1 MDVIP
6 FKADLIDGKVPEE
19 QLPPKAD
26 LEEGKVPVSQLPQT
40 KPGMIISDIE
50 DYTWGKPITTEGGW
64 YIKDSNGKVRPQ
76 GLPNPPVE
84 ETYLYAAYTMGVQE
98 TNSATLLINVKTH
111 DTYIVRMNN
120 NIGVN
125 QEWWAKRII
134 FDGEISIP
142 DLSAYLQKLEAEE
155 IYATLEQVGQIDLV
169 LDILNG
175 DIEGDL
181 DLILSEISGI

>member
-26 LEEGKVPVSQLPQT
+26 LST
-40 KPGMIISDIE
+40 
-50 DYTWGKPITTEGGW
+50 
-64 YIKDSNGKVRPQ
+64 
-76 GLPNPPVE
+76 
-84 ETYLYAAYTMGVQE
+84 
-98 TNSATLLINVKTH
+98 
-111 DTYIVRMNN
+111 
-120 NIGVN
+120 
-125 QEWWAKRII
+125 
-134 FDGEISIP
+134 
-142 DLSAYLQKLEAEE
+142 YLQKSEAEE
-155 IYATLEQVGQIDLV
+155 IYATLEQVGQIDSV